1 LKGLEL
7 SRRFFFEAVQPI
19 LDQRFPDLQY
29 AAALIGYGSEVL
41 GFDDEMSQDHEW
53 GPRVQLFTDQLDR
66 APEIERTLA
75 EDLPETFAGFPT
87 NFGPFPGEVGITRM
101 SATDSGPVAHRVQ
114 TLELADYLRVRI
126 GKDPR
131 DGFTAADWLVTPSQQ
146 LLEVIAGDVFADP
159 IGELT
164 RVREL
169 LAWYPHDVWLLAMA
183 GHWKRIGEF
192 EHLHGRTLIR
202 RDELGSRLLTAALV
216 RDLMFLG
223 FLQHRRYAPYPKW
236 FGTAYAELDLP
247 EREALEVALSAGL
260 DTREDAL
267 VTAYEAVARRHNELG
282 VTDEVERTAR
292 QFWGRPI
299 RVLFA
304 DRFVDALRK
313 AISDPDLK
321 AVDHDI
327 GAVDAL
333 SDNTQLVSNPALW
346 RQLMGLYDRS

>member
-19 LDQRFPDLQY
+19 LERRFPDLHY

-41 GFDDEMSQDHEW
+41 GFDDDMSQDHEW

-75 EDLPETFAGFPT
+75 EDLPKTFARFPT
-87 NFGPFPGEVGITRM
+87 NFGPFPGEVGIARM
-101 SATDSGPVAHRVQ
+101 AATDSGAVAHRVQ

-236 FGTAYAELDLP
+236 FGVAYAELDLP
-247 EREALEVALSAGL
+247 EHEALEAALSARS

-267 VTAYEAVARRHNELG
+267 VTAYEIVAARHNELA
-282 VTDEVERTAR
+282 VTDEVEATVR

-299 RVLFA
+299 RVLSA
-304 DRFVDALRK
+304 DRFVEALRK
-313 AISDPDLK
+313 AISDPELQ
-321 AVDHDI
+321 AVDHEA
-327 GAVDAL
+327 GGVDAL
-333 SDNTQLVSNPALW
+333 SDNTQLVSNPVLW
-346 RQLMGLYDRS
+346 RQLVGLYDRS